1 MGRQAAGLDS
11 GQMAFV
17 SGQKLKESERRT
29 AERRRVCVGSW
40 IVSLD
45 GAMSLACQTFDV
57 SPSGVRVQP
66 NQTQL
71 LPKTVLYLD
80 MKDRIAYEAAVRWQ
94 NKTEAGL
101 EFTKAWRFA
110 DLPEPEM
117 KKLVQGL
124 ST

>member
-1 MGRQAAGLDS
+1 MWGG
-11 GQMAFV
+11 MAFI
-17 SGQKLKESERRT
+17 SGQKLKESERRS

-40 IVSLD
+40 VISLD
-45 GAMSLACQTFDV
+45 GAMALACQTFDV
-57 SPSGVRVQP
+57 SAHGVRVQP

-110 DLPEPEM
+110 DLPQPEM
-117 KKLVQGL
+117 KKLIQTL
-124 ST
+124 AS

>member
-1 MGRQAAGLDS
+1 
-11 GQMAFV
+11 MAFI
-17 SGQKLKESERRT
+17 SGEKLKESERRT
-29 AERRRVCVGSW
+29 TERRRVSVGSW
-40 IVSLD
+40 IISMD
-45 GAMSLACQTFDV
+45 GAMVLACQTFDA
-57 SPSGVRVQP
+57 SPRGVRVQP

-71 LPKTVLYLD
+71 VPKALLYLD

-94 NKTEAGL
+94 DKTQAGL

-124 ST
+124 SS